1 MNHCC
6 EQMRGQA
13 NYRCDLHA
21 DALECP
27 DHLIKS
33 SDKFNEYGIV
43 IHDGGTSSITIQ
55 FCPWCG
61 ARLPE
66 SKRDQWFD
74 ELERLGYDDPLGQ
87 EIPEKYKSSE
97 WYRA

>member
-1 MNHCC
+1 MNYCC
-6 EQMRGQA
+6 EQMRSRA
-13 NYRCDLHA
+13 NHKCEHHA
-21 DALECP
+21 DAFECP
-27 DHLIKS
+27 DHLIKYS
-33 SDKFNEYGIV
+33 EKFDEYGVI
-43 IHDGGTSSITIQ
+43 IHDGGTSSITIE

-61 ARLPE
+61 SKLPE

-74 ELERLGYDDPLGQ
+74 ELEKLGYDEPFEQ

>member
-6 EQMRGQA
+6 GQMKSQV
-13 NYRCDLHA
+13 NHRCDLHTGVF
-21 DALECP
+21 ECP
-27 DHLIKS
+27 DHLIKY

-43 IHDGGTSSITIQ
+43 IHDGGTSSITIK

-61 ARLPE
+61 SRLPE

-74 ELERLGYDDPLGQ
+74 ELEKLGYENPSEQ
-87 EIPEKYKSSE
+87 EIPEKYKSGE